1 MLVSAPPSLS
11 WSHYYFYNSIMMC
24 FTSIVILSV
33 VSHTITTFAIPIPS
47 DDSGQT
53 DPTLKEQ
60 GLYSFTTQL
69 SYAVADDNVTVFSSR
84 Y

>member
-1 MLVSAPPSLS
+1 MLVLAPLSLS

-47 DDSGQT
+47 EPDA
-53 DPTLKEQ
+53 
-60 GLYSFTTQL
+60 GL
-69 SYAVADDNVTVFSSR
+69 VFSHHSAQLR
-84 Y
+84 CY